1 MQTITTTHDIP
12 SLRDNQIIGPLTLQG
27 TEITFQ
33 GKNNILY
40 CDDRYGVPAQLTG
53 CTFQFTGDNAI
64 VYLCAS
70 RKPIRV
76 NLTVH
81 NDTVFFCGHDTFFND
96 APHVIVSEHTCV
108 LIGDGCLLSHACWM
122 RTADPHP
129 IYDCET
135 LTRINVSRSI
145 FLGDH
150 VWIGQGTGMLKG
162 TRIGSGSIIGAQAM
176 LAGKRVPS
184 NTAWGGNPARLL
196 RRGVFFLGSSVH
208 GYSKADTEKS
218 MHFRR
223 DDFIYT
229 HSPEDAVPFDDIDAA
244 LDALS
249 TPMERVHYLDGLR
262 QNTAKNRFYIGED
275 SKEGAPT

>member
-1 MQTITTTHDIP
+1 MQIITDTSEIST
-12 SLRDNQIIGPLTLQG
+12 LTDNQIIGPLALQKARV
-27 TEITFQ
+27 IFH

-40 CDDRYGVPAQLTG
+40 CDDSYGVPAQLTG
-53 CTFQFTGDNAI
+53 CTIKFAGDNAV

-70 RKPIRV
+70 RKPIRI
-76 NLTVH
+76 NLTM
-81 NDTVFFCGHDTFFND
+81 NNQTVFYCGHDTFFNE
-96 APHVIVSEHTCV
+96 ALRAIVSEHTCV
-108 LIGDGCLLSHACWM
+108 LIGNTCLMSLGAWM

-135 LTRINVSRSI
+135 HTRINVSRSI

-162 TRIGSGSIIGAQAM
+162 TQIGSGSIIGAQAM

-184 NTAWGGNPARLL
+184 NTVWGGNPARLL

-244 LDALS
+244 LDAFA
-249 TPMERVHYLDGLR
+249 TPQERVHYLDELR
-262 QNTAKNRFYIGED
+262 KNTAKNRFYIGEE
-275 SKEGAPT
+275 SKEGVPT